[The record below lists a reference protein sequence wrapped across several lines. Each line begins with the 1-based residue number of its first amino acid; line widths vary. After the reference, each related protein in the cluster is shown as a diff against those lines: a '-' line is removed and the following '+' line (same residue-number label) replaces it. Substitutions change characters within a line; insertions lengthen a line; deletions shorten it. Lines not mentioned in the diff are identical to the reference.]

1 MKNVKE
7 IWRKFKAGGESW
19 GKLRKVEQCDWIAVW
34 EDTNVLRMALE
45 LTPNATGEKSIENFG
60 AAKFSE
66 LILKKTF
73 DSLSIILLSA
83 NKAEL
88 HLSLSPPLEPHHV

>member
-1 MKNVKE
+1 
-7 IWRKFKAGGESW
+7 
-19 GKLRKVEQCDWIAVW
+19 
-34 EDTNVLRMALE
+34 MALE

-60 AAKFSE
+60 AAEFSE

-73 DSLSIILLSA
+73 DSLSIILLCA

-88 HLSLSPPLEPHHV
+88 HLSLSPRGWSVELLA